1 MLVKN
6 EERISL
12 ISAVGANGEGIV
24 KEEGSVIFLPFAF
37 LGEKV
42 RYKILQVKKNIAFG
56 KVLEVLT
63 PAKERVKPVC
73 PLFTKCGG
81 CKLQHLRYSE
91 QLKLKQNIVAD
102 CFRKIGNLEAKVNG
116 TVPAE
121 KEYGYRNKLQIPV
134 VWQNGETVI
143 GFYAEN
149 SHRAVKTAECAIHP
163 DWAKKVIEAF
173 DAYIKKT
180 GVKGYDEESHT
191 GVLRHIV
198 ARDIDD
204 CLIVTAVAR
213 SPLPQQDVLISE
225 LKSRFG
231 RFSLYENRN
240 DRRTNVVLG
249 EEFNLLYGE
258 GKYQVKYNNIVYE
271 FGAESFL
278 QVNTEMSRKLY
289 KKTVEL
295 AAPDEDGAV
304 VDAFSGAGLLTSML
318 AMRAKKAYGVE
329 IVKEAVQCADDLAR
343 RNNLTDK
350 MENLCGKCEEI
361 LPKLIPELKARYK
374 AVTVVLDPPRKGVE
388 YSVIEAI
395 LAAQIPKIVYI
406 SCNPATLARDAGL
419 LVGSLKMTKNGIE
432 RQKEDCARYEITYLR
447 PFDMFPQTRHVE
459 TLVCLEKKQD

>member
-180 GVKGYDEESHT
+180 
-191 GVLRHIV
+191 
-198 ARDIDD
+198 
-204 CLIVTAVAR
+204 AVAR

-350 MENLCGKCEEI
+350 MENLCGKFAQSGEDGGMRHSSR
-361 LPKLIPELKARYK
+361 LGK
-374 AVTVVLDPPRKGVE
+374 KG
-388 YSVIEAI
+388 
-395 LAAQIPKIVYI
+395 
-406 SCNPATLARDAGL
+406 D
-419 LVGSLKMTKNGIE
+419 
-432 RQKEDCARYEITYLR
+432 
-447 PFDMFPQTRHVE
+447 
-459 TLVCLEKKQD
+459 